1 MLENMAETLPSAT
14 YREVVRW
21 LSDRTGVCEDQIGP
35 STLLRDL
42 VEDSLE
48 FVEVVMAFEDE
59 HGVDVQNPT
68 TPLDS
73 TADLVHYV
81 ENLRSG
87 APSSSA

>member
-1 MLENMAETLPSAT
+1 MADALPEAT

-21 LSDRTGVCEDQIGP
+21 LSDRTGVREEQIGP

-59 HGVDVQNPT
+59 HGVDVQHPT
-68 TPLDS
+68 TPLES
-73 TADLVHYV
+73 TADLVVYV
-81 ENLRSG
+81 QNLRDDPARQGPAVS
-87 APSSSA
+87 